1 MSVDQGQAELTR
13 DPHDRYPHRKKQ
25 QRAVGDGSEKKGF
38 DRKDPKEKDSDLMK
52 TALRG
57 KKKLN
62 IEDQRRAKESDQRR
76 RLDLIDRLRR
86 SKSISQKEIDQ
97 ILKAIDRESHQLR
110 EHERDEK
117 HD

>member
-25 QRAVGDGSEKKGF
+25 QRAIGEGSEKKGF
-38 DRKDPKEKDSDLMK
+38 GRKDPKEKDSDSMK

-57 KKKLN
+57 KNLTIEELRKAKASDLRKKM
-62 IEDQRRAKESDQRR
+62 
-76 RLDLIDRLRR
+76 DLVEKLRR
-86 SKSISQKEIDQ
+86 SKSISQKEKDK
-97 ILKAIDRESHQLR
+97 ILKAMNIDPHQFR